1 MSWYPAPSTIAQSSF
16 QSSLESSCSPSHHSA
31 TSGSDL
37 ISSMDKSKIFLTLL
51 PDERAPV
58 LAELAEHEPHHEAAA
73 VAELVRVAVVVE
85 EQGDGAV
92 PALFISS
99 EVICELL

>member
-1 MSWYPAPSTIAQSSF
+1 MAQSSF

-37 ISSMDKSKIFLTLL
+37 ISCILYKSKNISYL
-51 PDERAPV
+51 PDERALV
-58 LAELAEHEPHHEAAA
+58 LAELAEHEPDHEAAA
-73 VAELVRVAVVVE
+73 VAEFVCVAVIVE
-85 EQGDGAV
+85 EQRDGAV
-92 PALFISS
+92 PALFISR

>member
-1 MSWYPAPSTIAQSSF
+1 MAQSSF

-37 ISSMDKSKIFLTLL
+37 ISCQNISNLIISYL
-51 PDERAPV
+51 PDERALV
-58 LAELAEHEPHHEAAA
+58 LAELAEHEPDHEAAA

-85 EQGDGAV
+85 EQCDGAV
-92 PALFISS
+92 PALFISR
-99 EVICELL
+99 EIICELL